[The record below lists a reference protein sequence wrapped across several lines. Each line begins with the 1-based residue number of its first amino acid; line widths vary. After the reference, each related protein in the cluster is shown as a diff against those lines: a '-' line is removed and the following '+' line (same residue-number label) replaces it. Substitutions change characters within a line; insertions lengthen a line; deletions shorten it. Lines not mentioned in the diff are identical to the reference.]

1 MAAIRAAQL
10 GATVALVEKERIG
23 GTCLN
28 HGCIPTK
35 ALVSSAEAYL
45 LAKQAARYGLDIG
58 GRNSEPYINVNFAQ
72 MMARKDEVVDTL
84 VTSVIELVKG
94 HKVDIYEGLG
104 TILQLGLV
112 QVKMDGGGSES
123 SIRQPKQYNGRREL
137 NGQSPASRSRRI
149 RDPAVAQ
156 LATKKIIIATG
167 SVPARL
173 PIPGL
178 DLPGVLT
185 SRELLALE
193 ELPQSLAIVGG
204 GVIGVE
210 FASIFNTLGTRV
222 TVIEMLPHLLPP
234 VDRKL
239 ARRFQRMLSAQGV
252 EVKLNAPVEE
262 IGLENGRLQV
272 KFSSAKG
279 EGAVEA
285 EKVLVAVGRWPHT
298 EGLGLGALGIK
309 MDGRRILVNEFMETS
324 VPGIYAIGDVLG
336 TYMLAHVASY
346 EGEVAVEN
354 ALGHQRAADYRA
366 VPYCVFT
373 APELAGVGLG
383 EREAKERGLDY
394 QVVRFPFSA
403 SGRALAM
410 GETEGQVKMVCEK
423 GSGRVLGLHVMGP
436 RASDLIAE
444 GALAIQLEATAEDVA
459 QTIHAHPTLPEAV
472 MEAAKAA
479 AFGEAIHF
487 RKV

>member
-1 MAAIRAAQL
+1 VVEYDIVIIGGGPGGYVAAIRAAQL
-10 GATVALVEKERIG
+10 GARVALVEKDRIG

-28 HGCIPTK
+28 YGCIPTK
-35 ALVSSAEAYL
+35 ALVSSLEAYL
-45 LAKQAARYGLDIG
+45 LAKQAARYGVNIG
-58 GRNSEPYINVNFAQ
+58 GRVDVDFPQ
-72 MMARKDEVVDTL
+72 MMARKDEVVNTL

-104 TILQLGLV
+104 TILQPGLV

-123 SIRQPKQYNGRREL
+123 SIRQ
-137 NGQSPASRSRRI
+137 
-149 RDPAVAQ
+149 
-156 LATKKIIIATG
+156 LAATKIIIATG

-210 FASIFNTLGTRV
+210 FASIFNVMGTKV
-222 TVIEMLPHLLPP
+222 TVVEMLPHLLPP
-234 VDRKL
+234 VDHKL

-252 EVKLNAPVEE
+252 EVKLNAPVKE
-262 IGLENGRLQV
+262 IGLENGRLRV
-272 KFSSAKG
+272 RFSSAKG
-279 EGAVEA
+279 EGAVVA
-285 EKVLVAVGRWPHT
+285 EKVLVAVGRWPYT
-298 EGLGLGALGIK
+298 NGVGVGELSIK

-324 VPGIYAIGDVLG
+324 VPGVYAIGDVLG

-373 APELAGVGLG
+373 TPELAGVGLG
-383 EREAKERGLDY
+383 EREAKERHLDY

-423 GSGRVLGLHVMGP
+423 GSGRVLGLHIMGP

-444 GALAIQLEATAEDVA
+444 GALVIQLGATAEDVA

-487 RKV
+487 RRV

>member
-1 MAAIRAAQL
+1 MVEYDIVIIGGGPGGYVAAIRAAQL
-10 GATVALVEKERIG
+10 GARVALVEKERIG

-35 ALVSSAEAYL
+35 ALVRSVETYL
-45 LAKQAARYGLDIG
+45 LARQAARCGVDIG
-58 GRNSEPYINVNFAQ
+58 GRIDVNFPR

-84 VTSVIELVKG
+84 VASVIELVKG
-94 HKVDIYEGLG
+94 HKVDIYKGLG
-104 TILQLGLV
+104 TILKPGLV
-112 QVKMDGGGSES
+112 QVKMGVDETES
-123 SIRQPKQYNGRREL
+123 NIRQ
-137 NGQSPASRSRRI
+137 
-149 RDPAVAQ
+149 
-156 LATKKIIIATG
+156 LAAGKIIIATG

-210 FASIFNTLGTRV
+210 FASIFNALGTRV
-222 TVIEMLPHLLPP
+222 TVVEMLPHLLPP

-239 ARRFQRMLSAQGV
+239 ARRFQRILSAQGV

-262 IGLENGRLQV
+262 IGPENGRLRV
-272 KFSSAKG
+272 KFSTAKG
-279 EGAVEA
+279 EGAIVA
-285 EKVLVAVGRWPHT
+285 EKVLLAVGRWPCT
-298 EGLGLGALGIK
+298 EGLGVGELGLK

-324 VPGIYAIGDVLG
+324 VPDIYAIGDVLG
-336 TYMLAHVASY
+336 TYMQAHVASY
-346 EGEVAVEN
+346 EGEIAVEN
-354 ALGHQRAADYRA
+354 ALGHRRAADYRA

-373 APELAGVGLG
+373 TPELAGVGLG
-383 EREAKERGLDY
+383 EREAKEQGLDY
-394 QVVRFPFSA
+394 RVVRFPFSA

-423 GSGRVLGLHVMGP
+423 GSGRVMGLHIMGP

-444 GALAIQLEATAEDVA
+444 GALAIQLGATAEDIA

-472 MEAAKAA
+472 MEAAKTA

>member
-1 MAAIRAAQL
+1 MLEYDIVIIGGGPGGYVAAIRAAQL
-10 GATVALVEKERIG
+10 GARVALVEKERIG

-35 ALVSSAEAYL
+35 TLVRSVEAYL
-45 LAKQAARYGLDIG
+45 LAKQAAQYGVDIG
-58 GRNSEPYINVNFAQ
+58 GRIAVNFPQ

-94 HKVDIYEGLG
+94 HKIDIYEGLG
-104 TILQLGLV
+104 TILKPGLV
-112 QVKMDGGGSES
+112 QVQMDAGGPEPS
-123 SIRQPKQYNGRREL
+123 
-137 NGQSPASRSRRI
+137 GQ
-149 RDPAVAQ
+149 Q
-156 LATKKIIIATG
+156 LAARNIVIATG

-185 SRELLALE
+185 SRQLLALE

-210 FASIFNTLGTRV
+210 FASIFSALGTEV
-222 TVIEMLPHLLPP
+222 TVVEMLPHLLPP

-239 ARRFQRMLSAQGV
+239 ARRFQRILSAQGV
-252 EVKLNAPVEE
+252 EVQLDAPVKE
-262 IGLENGRLQV
+262 ISLENGRLRV
-272 KFSSAKG
+272 KFASAKG

-285 EKVLVAVGRWPHT
+285 EKVLLAVGRWPYT
-298 EGLGLGALGIK
+298 EGLGVGELGIR
-309 MDGRRILVNEFMETS
+309 MDGRRILVNESMETS
-324 VPGIYAIGDVLG
+324 VPGVYAIGDVLG

-354 ALGHQRAADYRA
+354 ALGHRRAADYRA

-373 APELAGVGLG
+373 MPELAGVGLG
-383 EREAKERGLDY
+383 EGEAKEQGLNY

-423 GSGRVLGLHVMGP
+423 GSGRVLGLHIMGP

-444 GALAIQLEATAEDVA
+444 GGLAIQLGATAEDLA

>member
-1 MAAIRAAQL
+1 MIEYDIVIIGGGPGGYVAAIRAAQL
-10 GATVALVEKERIG
+10 GARVALVEKERIG

-35 ALVSSAEAYL
+35 TLVSSAETYL
-45 LAKQAARYGLDIG
+45 LAQQAARYGVDIG
-58 GRNSEPYINVNFAQ
+58 RDNGEPSIHVNFPQ

-84 VTSVIELVKG
+84 VTSVIELVK
-94 HKVDIYEGLG
+94 VDVDGEPN
-104 TILQLGLV
+104 TQQL
-112 QVKMDGGGSES
+112 K
-123 SIRQPKQYNGRREL
+123 
-137 NGQSPASRSRRI
+137 A
-149 RDPAVAQ
+149 
-156 LATKKIIIATG
+156 KKIIIATG
-167 SVPARL
+167 SVSARL

-204 GVIGVE
+204 GVIGIE
-210 FASIFNTLGTRV
+210 FASIFNALGTKV
-222 TVIEMLPHLLPP
+222 TVVEMLPHLLPP
-234 VDRKL
+234 VDRRL
-239 ARRFQRMLSAQGV
+239 ARRFQRVLSAQGV

-262 IGLENGRLQV
+262 IGLENGRLRV
-272 KFSSAKG
+272 KFASAKG

-285 EKVLVAVGRWPHT
+285 EKVLVAVGRWPYT
-298 EGLGLGALGIK
+298 DGLGVGELGIK
-309 MDGRRILVNEFMETS
+309 MDRRRILVNEFMETS

-346 EGEVAVEN
+346 EGEIAVGN
-354 ALGHQRAADYRA
+354 ALGHRRAADYRA

-373 APELAGVGLG
+373 TPELAGVGLG
-383 EREAKERGLDY
+383 EGEAKEQGLDY
-394 QVVRFPFSA
+394 QVVRFPFAA

-423 GSGRVLGLHVMGP
+423 GSGRVLGLHIMGP

-444 GALAIQLEATAEDVA
+444 GALAIQLGATAEDLA

>member
-1 MAAIRAAQL
+1 
-10 GATVALVEKERIG
+10 VEKERIG

-35 ALVSSAEAYL
+35 TLVSSVETYL
-45 LAKQAARYGLDIG
+45 LAKQAARYGVDIG
-58 GRNSEPYINVNFAQ
+58 GRNGEPSIDVNFPR
-72 MMARKDEVVDTL
+72 MMARKDEVVNTL
-84 VTSVIELVKG
+84 VTSVIDLLKG
-94 HKVDIYEGLG
+94 HKVDVCEGLG
-104 TILQLGLV
+104 TILKPGLV
-112 QVKMDGGGSES
+112 QVKVDVD
-123 SIRQPKQYNGRREL
+123 
-137 NGQSPASRSRRI
+137 GQSDI
-149 RDPAVAQ
+149 QQ
-156 LATKKIIIATG
+156 LAARKIIIATG

-178 DLPGVLT
+178 DLPGVLA
-185 SRELLALE
+185 SRELLAFE

-210 FASIFNTLGTRV
+210 FASIFNALGTRV
-222 TVIEMLPHLLPP
+222 TVVEMLPHLLPP

-239 ARRFQRMLSAQGV
+239 ARRFQRMLCAQGV
-252 EVKLNAPVEE
+252 EVKLNVPVEE
-262 IGLENGRLQV
+262 IGLENGRLRV

-285 EKVLVAVGRWPHT
+285 EKVLVAVGRWPYT
-298 EGLGLGALGIK
+298 GGLGVGELGIR
-309 MDGRRILVNEFMETS
+309 MDGRRILVNEFLETS
-324 VPGIYAIGDVLG
+324 VPDIYAIGDVLG

-346 EGEVAVEN
+346 EGEIAVEN

-373 APELAGVGLG
+373 TPELAGVGLR
-383 EREAKERGLDY
+383 EREAKEQGLDY
-394 QVVRFPFSA
+394 QVVRFPFAA

-410 GETEGQVKMVCEK
+410 GETEGQLKMVCEK
-423 GSGRVLGLHVMGP
+423 GSGRVLGLHIMGP

-444 GALAIQLEATAEDVA
+444 GTLAIQLGATAEDLA

>member
-1 MAAIRAAQL
+1 MVEYDIVIIGGGPGGYVAAIRAAQL
-10 GATVALVEKERIG
+10 GARVALVEKERIG

-35 ALVSSAEAYL
+35 TLVSSAETYL
-45 LAKQAARYGLDIG
+45 LAKQATRYGVDIG
-58 GRNSEPYINVNFAQ
+58 GRNSEPYIEVNFPQ

-94 HKVDIYEGLG
+94 HKVDIYKGLG
-104 TILQLGLV
+104 TILKPGLV
-112 QVKMDGGGSES
+112 QVKMDGGRSES
-123 SIRQPKQYNGRREL
+123 NIQ
-137 NGQSPASRSRRI
+137 
-149 RDPAVAQ
+149 Q
-156 LATKKIIIATG
+156 LAAKNIVIATG

-193 ELPQSLAIVGG
+193 ELPSSLAIVGG

-210 FASIFNTLGTRV
+210 FASIFNALGTKV
-222 TVIEMLPHLLPP
+222 TVVEMLPHLLPP

-239 ARRFQRMLSAQGV
+239 ARRFQRILSGQGV
-252 EVKLNAPVEE
+252 EVKLNAPVQE
-262 IGLENGRLQV
+262 IGSENGRLRV
-272 KFSSAKG
+272 KFAGAKG

-285 EKVLVAVGRWPHT
+285 EKVLVAVGRWPYT
-298 EGLGLGALGIK
+298 EGLGVSELGIK
-309 MDGRRILVNEFMETS
+309 MDRRRILVNEFMETS

-354 ALGHQRAADYRA
+354 ALGHRRAADYRA
-366 VPYCVFT
+366 VPYCVFAT
-373 APELAGVGLG
+373 PELAGVGLG
-383 EREAKERGLDY
+383 EREAKEQGLDY

-410 GETEGQVKMVCEK
+410 GEAEGQVKMVCEK
-423 GSGRVLGLHVMGP
+423 DSGRVLGLHIMGP

-444 GALAIQLEATAEDVA
+444 GALAIQLGATAEDLA

>member
-1 MAAIRAAQL
+1 MVEYDVVIIGGGVGGYVAAIRAAQL
-10 GATVALVEKERIG
+10 GARVALVEKERIG

-28 HGCIPTK
+28 QGCIPTK
-35 ALVSSAEAYL
+35 TLVRSTEAYL
-45 LAKQAARYGLDIG
+45 LAKQAAQYGVDIG
-58 GRNSEPYINVNFAQ
+58 GRIDVNFPQ

-104 TILQLGLV
+104 TILKPGLV
-112 QVKMDGGGSES
+112 QVKMDVGGSES
-123 SIRQPKQYNGRREL
+123 NIRQ
-137 NGQSPASRSRRI
+137 
-149 RDPAVAQ
+149 
-156 LATKKIIIATG
+156 LAARKIVIATG

-210 FASIFNTLGTRV
+210 FASIFNALGTRV
-222 TVIEMLPHLLPP
+222 TVVEMLPHLLPP

-239 ARRFQRMLSAQGV
+239 ARRFQRMLSAQGL

-262 IGLENGRLQV
+262 IGLENGRLRV
-272 KFSSAKG
+272 EFSTAKG
-279 EGAVEA
+279 EGAIVA
-285 EKVLVAVGRWPHT
+285 EKVLLAVGRWPYT
-298 EGLGLGALGIK
+298 DGLGVGELGIK
-309 MDGRRILVNEFMETS
+309 MDGRRMMVNEFMETS

-354 ALGHQRAADYRA
+354 ALGHRRAADYRA

-373 APELAGVGLG
+373 TPELAGVGLG
-383 EREAKERGLDY
+383 EREAKEQGLDY

-410 GETEGQVKMVCEK
+410 GEAEGQVKMVCEK
-423 GSGRVLGLHVMGP
+423 GSGRVLGLHIMGP

-444 GALAIQLEATAEDVA
+444 GALAIQLGATAEELA

-487 RKV
+487 RRV

>member
-1 MAAIRAAQL
+1 MVEYDIAIIGGGPGGYVAAIRAAQL
-10 GATVALVEKERIG
+10 GARVTLVEKDRIG

-28 HGCIPTK
+28 YGCIPTK
-35 ALVSSAEAYL
+35 ALVSSVEAYL
-45 LAKQAARYGLDIG
+45 LAKQAARYGVYIG
-58 GRNSEPYINVNFAQ
+58 GRVGVNFTQ

-104 TILQLGLV
+104 TILKPGLV
-112 QVKMDGGGSES
+112 QVKMDRGGSES
-123 SIRQPKQYNGRREL
+123 DIQ
-137 NGQSPASRSRRI
+137 
-149 RDPAVAQ
+149 Q
-156 LATKKIIIATG
+156 LAARKIIIATG
-167 SVPARL
+167 SVSARL

-193 ELPQSLAIVGG
+193 ELPSSLIIVGG

-210 FASIFNTLGTRV
+210 FASIFNALGTRV
-222 TVIEMLPHLLPP
+222 TVIEMLPYLLPP

-239 ARRFQRMLSAQGV
+239 ARRFQRILSDQGV
-252 EVKLNAPVEE
+252 EVQLNAPVKE
-262 IGLENGRLQV
+262 ISLENGRLQV
-272 KFSSAKG
+272 KFASARG
-279 EGAVEA
+279 EGAVVA
-285 EKVLVAVGRWPHT
+285 EKVLLAVGRWPYT
-298 EGLGLGALGIK
+298 DGLGVSELGIK

-324 VPGIYAIGDVLG
+324 VPDIYAIGDVLG

-354 ALGHQRAADYRA
+354 ALGHRRAADYRA

-373 APELAGVGLG
+373 VPELAGVGLR
-383 EREAKERGLDY
+383 ESEAKEQGLDY

-403 SGRALAM
+403 SGRALAL

-423 GSGRVLGLHVMGP
+423 GSGRVLGLHIMGP

-444 GALAIQLEATAEDVA
+444 GALAIQLGATAEDLA

>member
-1 MAAIRAAQL
+1 MVEYDIAIIGGGPGGYVAAIRAAQL
-10 GATVALVEKERIG
+10 GARVALVEKERIG

-28 HGCIPTK
+28 HGCIPSK
-35 ALVSSAEAYL
+35 ALVHSVESYL
-45 LAKQAARYGLDIG
+45 LAKRAMRYGVDVG
-58 GRNSEPYINVNFAQ
+58 HVEVNFAQ
-72 MMARKDEVVDTL
+72 MMAWKDEVVDTL

-104 TILQLGLV
+104 TILEPGLV
-112 QVKMDGGGSES
+112 QVEMGGSES
-123 SIRQPKQYNGRREL
+123 SVQ
-137 NGQSPASRSRRI
+137 
-149 RDPAVAQ
+149 Q
-156 LATKKIIIATG
+156 LAARKIIIATG

-193 ELPQSLAIVGG
+193 ALPQSLAIVGG

-210 FASIFNTLGTRV
+210 FASIFNALGTKV

-252 EVKLNAPVEE
+252 EVKLNAPVQE
-262 IGLENGRLQV
+262 ISLGNGRLRV
-272 KFSSAKG
+272 KSAGAKG
-279 EGAVEA
+279 EGTVEA
-285 EKVLVAVGRWPHT
+285 EKVLLAVGRWPYT
-298 EGLGLGALGIK
+298 EGLGLGELGIK
-309 MDGRRILVNEFMETS
+309 MDGRRILVNEFMESS
-324 VPGIYAIGDVLG
+324 VPDIYAIGDVLG

-346 EGEVAVEN
+346 EAEVAVEN
-354 ALGHQRAADYRA
+354 ALGHRRVADYRA

-373 APELAGVGLG
+373 TPELAGVGLR
-383 EREAKERGLDY
+383 EDEAKEQGLDY
-394 QVVRFPFSA
+394 QVARFPFSA

-423 GSGRVLGLHVMGP
+423 GSGRVLGLHIMGP

-444 GALAIQLEATAEDVA
+444 GALAIQSGTTAEDLA

>member
-1 MAAIRAAQL
+1 MVEYDIAIIGGGPGGYVAAIRAAQL
-10 GATVALVEKERIG
+10 GARVTLVEKDRIG

-28 HGCIPTK
+28 YGCIPTK
-35 ALVSSAEAYL
+35 ALVSSVEAYL
-45 LAKQAARYGLDIG
+45 LAKQAARYGVYIG
-58 GRNSEPYINVNFAQ
+58 GRVGVNFTQ

-104 TILQLGLV
+104 TILKPGLV
-112 QVKMDGGGSES
+112 QVKMDRGGSES
-123 SIRQPKQYNGRREL
+123 DIQ
-137 NGQSPASRSRRI
+137 
-149 RDPAVAQ
+149 Q
-156 LATKKIIIATG
+156 LAARKIIIATG
-167 SVPARL
+167 SVSARL

-185 SRELLALE
+185 SRELLALK

-210 FASIFNTLGTRV
+210 FASIFNALGTRV
-222 TVIEMLPHLLPP
+222 TVIEMLPYLLPP

-239 ARRFQRMLSAQGV
+239 ARRFQRILSDQGV
-252 EVKLNAPVEE
+252 EVQLNAPVKE
-262 IGLENGRLQV
+262 ISLENGRLQV
-272 KFSSAKG
+272 KFASARG
-279 EGAVEA
+279 EGAVVA
-285 EKVLVAVGRWPHT
+285 EKVLLAVGRWPYT
-298 EGLGLGALGIK
+298 DGLGVSELGIK

-324 VPGIYAIGDVLG
+324 VPDIYAIGDVLG

-354 ALGHQRAADYRA
+354 ALGHRRAADYRA

-373 APELAGVGLG
+373 TPELAGVGLG
-383 EREAKERGLDY
+383 EQEAKEQGLDY
-394 QVVRFPFSA
+394 QVVHFPFSA

-410 GETEGQVKMVCEK
+410 GEAEGQVKMICEK
-423 GSGRVLGLHVMGP
+423 GSGRVLGLHIMGP

-444 GALAIQLEATAEDVA
+444 GALAIQLGATAEDLA

>member
-1 MAAIRAAQL
+1 MIEYDIVIIGGGPGGYVAAIRAAQL
-10 GATVALVEKERIG
+10 GARVALVEKDRIG

-28 HGCIPTK
+28 YGCIPTK
-35 ALVSSAEAYL
+35 ALVSSVEVYL
-45 LAKQAARYGLDIG
+45 LAKQAAQYGVDIG
-58 GRNSEPYINVNFAQ
+58 GRHSEPYIDVNFPQ

-94 HKVDIYEGLG
+94 HKVDAYQGLG
-104 TILQLGLV
+104 TILKPGLV

-123 SIRQPKQYNGRREL
+123 GIW
-137 NGQSPASRSRRI
+137 
-149 RDPAVAQ
+149 Q
-156 LATKKIIIATG
+156 LAARKIIIATG

-178 DLPGVLT
+178 DLAGVLT

-210 FASIFNTLGTRV
+210 FASMFNALGTRV
-222 TVIEMLPHLLPP
+222 TVVEMLPHLLPP
-234 VDRKL
+234 VDRRL
-239 ARRFQRMLSAQGV
+239 ARRFQRILSTQGV
-252 EVKLNAPVEE
+252 EIQLNAPVKE
-262 IGLENGRLQV
+262 IGLEDGRLWV
-272 KFSSAKG
+272 RFSSAKG

-285 EKVLVAVGRWPHT
+285 EKVLVAVGRWPYT
-298 EGLGLGALGIK
+298 DGLGLGELGIK
-309 MDGRRILVNEFMETS
+309 MDGRRVLVNEFMETS

-354 ALGHQRAADYRA
+354 ALGHRRAADYRA

-373 APELAGVGLG
+373 TPELAGVGLG

-410 GETEGQVKMVCEK
+410 GKTEGQVKMVCEK
-423 GSGRVLGLHVMGP
+423 GSGRVLGLHIMGP
-436 RASDLIAE
+436 RASDLITE
-444 GALAIQLEATAEDVA
+444 GALAIQLGATAEDVA

>member
-1 MAAIRAAQL
+1 MLEYDIVIIGGGPGGYVAAIRAAQL

-28 HGCIPTK
+28 YGCIPTK
-35 ALVSSAEAYL
+35 TLVRSVEAYL
-45 LAKQAARYGLDIG
+45 LAKQAARYGVDIG
-58 GRNSEPYINVNFAQ
+58 GRIDVDFPQ

-94 HKVDIYEGLG
+94 HKIDIYEGLG
-104 TILQLGLV
+104 TILQPGLV
-112 QVKMDGGGSES
+112 QVKTGGSES
-123 SIRQPKQYNGRREL
+123 SMQ
-137 NGQSPASRSRRI
+137 
-149 RDPAVAQ
+149 Q
-156 LATKKIIIATG
+156 LTARKIIIATG

-185 SRELLALE
+185 SRDLLALK

-210 FASIFNTLGTRV
+210 FASIFNALGTKV
-222 TVIEMLPHLLPP
+222 TVVEMLPHLLPP

-239 ARRFQRMLSAQGV
+239 ARRFQRLLSAQGV
-252 EVKLNAPVEE
+252 EVQLNAPVQE
-262 IGLENGRLQV
+262 ISSANGRLRV
-272 KFSSAKG
+272 RFAGAKG
-279 EGAVEA
+279 EGAIVA
-285 EKVLVAVGRWPHT
+285 DKVLVAVGRWPYT
-298 EGLGLGALGIK
+298 EGLGVGELGIE
-309 MDGRRILVNEFMETS
+309 MDRRRVLVNEFMETS
-324 VPGIYAIGDVLG
+324 VPDVYAIGDVLG
-336 TYMLAHVASY
+336 AYMLAHVASY

-373 APELAGVGLG
+373 IPELAGVGLG

-403 SGRALAM
+403 SSRALAM

-423 GSGRVLGLHVMGP
+423 GSGRVLGLHIMGP

-444 GALAIQLEATAEDVA
+444 GALAIQLGATAEDVA

>member
-1 MAAIRAAQL
+1 VVEYDIVIIGGGPGGYVAAIRAAQL
-10 GATVALVEKERIG
+10 GARVALVEKERIG

-35 ALVSSAEAYL
+35 ALVSSVETYL
-45 LAKQAARYGLDIG
+45 VAKKAAQYGVDIG
-58 GRNSEPYINVNFAQ
+58 GHIDVNFAQ
-72 MMARKDEVVDTL
+72 MMARKDKVVDTL
-84 VTSVIELVKG
+84 VTSVIELVKA
-94 HKVDIYEGLG
+94 HKINVYKGLG
-104 TILQLGLV
+104 TILKPGLV

-123 SIRQPKQYNGRREL
+123 SIR
-137 NGQSPASRSRRI
+137 
-149 RDPAVAQ
+149 Q

-210 FASIFNTLGTRV
+210 FASIFNALGTKV
-222 TVIEMLPHLLPP
+222 TVVEMLPHLLPP

-239 ARRFQRMLSAQGV
+239 ARRFQRILSAQGV
-252 EVKLNAPVEE
+252 EVKLKAPVQE
-262 IGLENGRLQV
+262 IGLENGRLRV
-272 KFSSAKG
+272 KFASAKG
-279 EGAVEA
+279 EGAIVA
-285 EKVLVAVGRWPHT
+285 EKVLVAVGRWPYT
-298 EGLGLGALGIK
+298 EGLGLDELGIK

-324 VPGIYAIGDVLG
+324 LPGIYAVGDVLG

-346 EGEVAVEN
+346 EGEIAVEN
-354 ALGHQRAADYRA
+354 ALGHHRAADYRA

-373 APELAGVGLG
+373 MPELAGVGLG
-383 EREAKERGLDY
+383 EREAKEQSLDY
-394 QVVRFPFSA
+394 QVARFPFAA
-403 SGRALAM
+403 SGRALAL

-423 GSGRVLGLHVMGP
+423 GSGRVLGLHIMGP

-444 GALAIQLEATAEDVA
+444 GALAIQLGATAEDVA

>member
-1 MAAIRAAQL
+1 MVEYDIVIIGGGPGGYVAAIRAAQL
-10 GATVALVEKERIG
+10 GARVALVEKERIG

-35 ALVSSAEAYL
+35 ALVRSVETYL
-45 LAKQAARYGLDIG
+45 LARQAARCGVDIG
-58 GRNSEPYINVNFAQ
+58 GRIDVNFPR

-84 VTSVIELVKG
+84 VASVIELVKG
-94 HKVDIYEGLG
+94 HKVDIYKGLG
-104 TILQLGLV
+104 TILKPGLV
-112 QVKMDGGGSES
+112 QVKMGVDETES
-123 SIRQPKQYNGRREL
+123 NIRQ
-137 NGQSPASRSRRI
+137 
-149 RDPAVAQ
+149 
-156 LATKKIIIATG
+156 LAAGKIIIATG

-210 FASIFNTLGTRV
+210 FASIFNALGTRV
-222 TVIEMLPHLLPP
+222 TVVEMLPHLLPP

-239 ARRFQRMLSAQGV
+239 ARRFQRILSAQGV

-262 IGLENGRLQV
+262 IGPENGRLRV
-272 KFSSAKG
+272 KFSTAKG
-279 EGAVEA
+279 EGAIVA
-285 EKVLVAVGRWPHT
+285 EKVLLAVGRWPCT
-298 EGLGLGALGIK
+298 EGLGVGELGLK

-324 VPGIYAIGDVLG
+324 VPDIYAIGDVLG

-346 EGEVAVEN
+346 EGEIAVEN
-354 ALGHQRAADYRA
+354 ALGHRRAADYRA

-373 APELAGVGLG
+373 TPELAGVGLG
-383 EREAKERGLDY
+383 EREAKEQGLDY
-394 QVVRFPFSA
+394 RVVRFPFSA

-423 GSGRVLGLHVMGP
+423 GSGRVMGLHIMGP

-444 GALAIQLEATAEDVA
+444 GALAIQLGATAEDIA

>member
-1 MAAIRAAQL
+1 VVEYDVVIIGGGPGGYVAAIRAAQL
-10 GATVALVEKERIG
+10 GAKVALVEKERIG

-35 ALVSSAEAYL
+35 TLVRSVEAYV
-45 LAKQAARYGLDIG
+45 LAKQAARYGVDIS
-58 GRNSEPYINVNFAQ
+58 GRIDVNFPQ

-104 TILQLGLV
+104 TILKPGLV
-112 QVKMDGGGSES
+112 QVKMDVGGSES
-123 SIRQPKQYNGRREL
+123 SVQ
-137 NGQSPASRSRRI
+137 
-149 RDPAVAQ
+149 Q
-156 LATKKIIIATG
+156 LAARSIIIATG

-173 PIPGL
+173 PTPGL

-185 SRELLALE
+185 SRDLLVLK

-210 FASIFNTLGTRV
+210 FASIFNALGTKV
-222 TVIEMLPHLLPP
+222 TVVEMLPHLLPP

-239 ARRFQRMLSAQGV
+239 SRRFQRMLSAQGV
-252 EVKLNAPVEE
+252 EIKLNAPVQE

-272 KFSSAKG
+272 RFSSAKG

-285 EKVLVAVGRWPHT
+285 ERVLVAVGRWPYS
-298 EGLGLGALGIK
+298 EGLGVGELGIK

-324 VPGIYAIGDVLG
+324 VPGVYAIGDVLG

-354 ALGHQRAADYRA
+354 ALGYQRAADYRA

-373 APELAGVGLG
+373 NPELAGVGLG
-383 EREAKERGLDY
+383 EREAKERDLDY

-423 GSGRVLGLHVMGP
+423 GSGRVLGLHIMGP

-444 GALAIQLEATAEDVA
+444 GALAIQLGATAEDVA

>member
-1 MAAIRAAQL
+1 MVEYDIVIIGGGPGGYVAAIRAAQL
-10 GATVALVEKERIG
+10 GARVALVEKERIG

-28 HGCIPTK
+28 HGCIPSKT
-35 ALVSSAEAYL
+35 LVHSVETYL
-45 LAKQAARYGLDIG
+45 LAKQAARYGVDIG
-58 GRNSEPYINVNFAQ
+58 GRIDVNFPQ

-94 HKVDIYEGLG
+94 HKIDIYGGLG
-104 TILQLGLV
+104 TILQPGLV
-112 QVKMDGGGSES
+112 QVKMGGSES
-123 SIRQPKQYNGRREL
+123 SMQR
-137 NGQSPASRSRRI
+137 
-149 RDPAVAQ
+149 
-156 LATKKIIIATG
+156 LAARNIIIATG

-185 SRELLALE
+185 SRDLLALE

-210 FASIFNTLGTRV
+210 FASIFNALGTKV
-222 TVIEMLPHLLPP
+222 TVVEMLPHLLPP

-239 ARRFQRMLSAQGV
+239 ARRFKRILSAQGV
-252 EVKLNAPVEE
+252 EVQLNSPVEE
-262 IGLENGRLQV
+262 ISRENGRLRV
-272 KFSSAKG
+272 KFAGAKG
-279 EGAVEA
+279 EGAIVA
-285 EKVLVAVGRWPHT
+285 DKVLVAVGRWPYT
-298 EGLGLGALGIK
+298 EGVGLAELGIK

-324 VPGIYAIGDVLG
+324 VPDVYAIGDVLG

-373 APELAGVGLG
+373 IPELAGVGLG

-423 GSGRVLGLHVMGP
+423 GSGRVLGLHIMGP

>member
-1 MAAIRAAQL
+1 VIEYDIVIIGGGPGGYVAAIRAAQL
-10 GATVALVEKERIG
+10 GARVALVEKERIG

-35 ALVSSAEAYL
+35 TLVRSVETYL
-45 LAKQAARYGLDIG
+45 LAKQAARYGVNIG
-58 GRNSEPYINVNFAQ
+58 GRIDVNFPR

-104 TILQLGLV
+104 TILQPGLV
-112 QVKMDGGGSES
+112 QVKMDDGGSES
-123 SIRQPKQYNGRREL
+123 DIQ
-137 NGQSPASRSRRI
+137 
-149 RDPAVAQ
+149 Q
-156 LATKKIIIATG
+156 LAAKSIVIATG
-167 SVPARL
+167 SVPAWL

-193 ELPQSLAIVGG
+193 ELPSSLAIVGG

-210 FASIFNTLGTRV
+210 FASIFNALGTRV
-222 TVIEMLPHLLPP
+222 TVVEMLPHLLPP
-234 VDRKL
+234 VDRRL
-239 ARRFQRMLSAQGV
+239 ARRFQRILSAQGV
-252 EVKLNAPVEE
+252 EIKLKAPVEE
-262 IGLENGRLQV
+262 IGLENGRLRV
-272 KFSSAKG
+272 KFSSDKG
-279 EGAVEA
+279 EGIVIA
-285 EKVLVAVGRWPHT
+285 EKVLLAVGRWPYT
-298 EGLGLGALGIK
+298 EGLGLDELGIK

-354 ALGHQRAADYRA
+354 ALGHRRAADYRA

-373 APELAGVGLG
+373 TPELAGVGLG

-403 SGRALAM
+403 SSRALAM
-410 GETEGQVKMVCEK
+410 GEVEGQVKMVCEK
-423 GSGRVLGLHVMGP
+423 GSGRVLGLHIMGP

-444 GALAIQLEATAEDVA
+444 GALAVQLGATAEELA

>member
-1 MAAIRAAQL
+1 MAEYDIVIIGGGPGGYVAAIRAAQL
-10 GATVALVEKERIG
+10 GARVALVEKERIG

-28 HGCIPTK
+28 RGCIPTK
-35 ALVSSAEAYL
+35 TLVSSVETYL
-45 LAKQAARYGLDIG
+45 LAEQAARYGVDIG
-58 GRNSEPYINVNFAQ
+58 GQVGVNFRQ
-72 MMARKDEVVDTL
+72 MMARKDDVVDTL

-94 HKVDIYEGLG
+94 HKVDIYKGLG
-104 TILQLGLV
+104 TILKPGLV
-112 QVKMDGGGSES
+112 QVKMEGPEPGLQ
-123 SIRQPKQYNGRREL
+123 R
-137 NGQSPASRSRRI
+137 
-149 RDPAVAQ
+149 
-156 LATKKIIIATG
+156 LAARKIIIATG
-167 SVPARL
+167 SVSARL

-185 SRELLALE
+185 SRGLLALE
-193 ELPQSLAIVGG
+193 ELPPSLAVVGG

-210 FASIFNTLGTRV
+210 FASIFNALGTKV
-222 TVIEMLPHLLPP
+222 TVVEMLPHLLPP
-234 VDRKL
+234 VDRRL
-239 ARRFQRMLSAQGV
+239 ARRFQRMLSGQGV
-252 EVKLNAPVEE
+252 EVQLNAPVQE

-272 KFSSAKG
+272 RFSTAKG
-279 EGAVEA
+279 EGAVVA
-285 EKVLVAVGRWPHT
+285 EKVLLAVGRWPYT
-298 EGLGLGALGIK
+298 EGLGLAELGIK
-309 MDGRRILVNEFMETS
+309 MDKRRILVNEFMETS
-324 VPGIYAIGDVLG
+324 VPGIYAVGDVLG

-354 ALGHQRAADYRA
+354 ALGHRRAADYRA

-373 APELAGVGLG
+373 TPELAGVGLK
-383 EREAKERGLDY
+383 ENEAKEQGLDY

-423 GSGRVLGLHVMGP
+423 GSGRVLGLHIMGP

-444 GALAIQLEATAEDVA
+444 GALAIQLGATAEDLA

-487 RKV
+487 RRV

>member
-1 MAAIRAAQL
+1 MMEYDIVILGGGPGGYVAAIRAAQL
-10 GATVALVEKERIG
+10 GARAALVEKERIG

-35 ALVSSAEAYL
+35 ALVSSVEAYL
-45 LAKQAARYGLDIG
+45 LAQQAARYGVDIG
-58 GRNSEPYINVNFAQ
+58 GRDSEPDVGVNFPQ
-72 MMARKDEVVDTL
+72 MMARKDKAVDTL
-84 VTSVIELVKG
+84 VTSVIELVKA
-94 HKVDIYEGLG
+94 HRVDIYEGLG
-104 TILQLGLV
+104 TILKPGLV
-112 QVKMDGGGSES
+112 QVKIDGGGSES
-123 SIRQPKQYNGRREL
+123 SIQ
-137 NGQSPASRSRRI
+137 
-149 RDPAVAQ
+149 Q
-156 LATKKIIIATG
+156 LAASKIIIATG

-178 DLPGVLT
+178 NLPGVLT

-193 ELPQSLAIVGG
+193 ELPQSLAVVGG

-210 FASIFNTLGTRV
+210 FAAMFNALGTRV
-222 TVIEMLPHLLPP
+222 TVVEMLPHLLPP
-234 VDRKL
+234 VDRRL
-239 ARRFQRMLSAQGV
+239 ARRFQRILSTQGV
-252 EVKLNAPVEE
+252 EVKLKAPVKE
-262 IGLENGRLQV
+262 IDLQNGRLRV
-272 KFSSAKG
+272 RFDSAKG

-285 EKVLVAVGRWPHT
+285 EKVLLAVGRWPYT
-298 EGLGLGALGIK
+298 EGLGLGELGIE
-309 MDGRRILVNEFMETS
+309 MDGRRILVNEFMETN

-354 ALGHQRAADYRA
+354 ALGHRRTADYRA

-373 APELAGVGLG
+373 TPELAGVGLG
-383 EREAKERGLDY
+383 EREAKEQGLDY

-423 GSGRVLGLHVMGP
+423 GSGRVLGLHIMGP

-444 GALAIQLEATAEDVA
+444 GTLAIQLGATAEDIA

>member
-1 MAAIRAAQL
+1 MVEYDIVIIGGGPGGYVAAIRAAQL
-10 GATVALVEKERIG
+10 GARVALVEKERIG

-35 ALVSSAEAYL
+35 ALVRSVETYL
-45 LAKQAARYGLDIG
+45 LARQAARCGVDIG
-58 GRNSEPYINVNFAQ
+58 GRIDVNFPR

-84 VTSVIELVKG
+84 VASVIELVKG
-94 HKVDIYEGLG
+94 HKVDIYKGLG
-104 TILQLGLV
+104 TILKPDLV
-112 QVKMDGGGSES
+112 QVKMGVDETES
-123 SIRQPKQYNGRREL
+123 NIRQ
-137 NGQSPASRSRRI
+137 
-149 RDPAVAQ
+149 
-156 LATKKIIIATG
+156 LAAGKIIIATG

-210 FASIFNTLGTRV
+210 FASIFNALGTRV
-222 TVIEMLPHLLPP
+222 TVVEMLPHLLPP

-239 ARRFQRMLSAQGV
+239 ARRFQRILSAQGV

-262 IGLENGRLQV
+262 IGPENGRLRV
-272 KFSSAKG
+272 KFSTAKG
-279 EGAVEA
+279 EGAIVA
-285 EKVLVAVGRWPHT
+285 EKVLLAVGRWPCT
-298 EGLGLGALGIK
+298 EGLGVGELGLK

-324 VPGIYAIGDVLG
+324 VPDIYAIGDVLG

-346 EGEVAVEN
+346 EGEIAVEN
-354 ALGHQRAADYRA
+354 ALGHRRAADYRA

-373 APELAGVGLG
+373 TPELAGVGLG
-383 EREAKERGLDY
+383 EREAKEQGLDY
-394 QVVRFPFSA
+394 RVVRFPFSA

-423 GSGRVLGLHVMGP
+423 GSGRVMGLHIMGP

-444 GALAIQLEATAEDVA
+444 GALAIQLGATAEDIA

>member
-1 MAAIRAAQL
+1 MTEYDVVIIGGGPGGYVAAIRAAQL
-10 GATVALVEKERIG
+10 GARVALVEKERIG

-35 ALVSSAEAYL
+35 ALVRSVETYL
-45 LAKQAARYGLDIG
+45 LARQAARYGVDIG
-58 GRNSEPYINVNFAQ
+58 GRIAVNLSQ

-84 VTSVIELVKG
+84 VTSVVELVKG
-94 HKVDIYEGLG
+94 HKVDIYEGVG
-104 TILQLGLV
+104 TILKPGLV
-112 QVKMDGGGSES
+112 QVKVSGDDSGS
-123 SIRQPKQYNGRREL
+123 R
-137 NGQSPASRSRRI
+137 
-149 RDPAVAQ
+149 Q
-156 LATKKIIIATG
+156 LAAGKIVIATG

-210 FASIFNTLGTRV
+210 FASIFNALGTKV

-234 VDRKL
+234 VDRRL
-239 ARRFQRMLSAQGV
+239 ARRFRRLLSAQGV
-252 EVKLNAPVEE
+252 EVHLNAPVEE
-262 IGLENGRLQV
+262 ISLEDGRLRV
-272 KFSSAKG
+272 KFAGARS
-279 EGAVEA
+279 EGAVVA
-285 EKVLVAVGRWPHT
+285 EKVLLAVGRRPYT
-298 EGLGLGALGIK
+298 EGLGVDKLGLK
-309 MDGRRILVNEFMETS
+309 MDGQRILVNEFMETG

-354 ALGHQRAADYRA
+354 ALGHRRAADYRA

-373 APELAGVGLG
+373 TPELAGVGLK
-383 EREAKERGLDY
+383 EKEAKEQGLDY

-403 SGRALAM
+403 SGRALTM
-410 GETEGQVKMVCEK
+410 DETEGQVKMVCEK
-423 GSGRVLGLHVMGP
+423 GSGRVLGLHIMGP

-444 GALAIQLEATAEDVA
+444 GALAIQLGATAEDIA
-459 QTIHAHPTLPEAV
+459 QTIHAHPTLPETL

>member
-1 MAAIRAAQL
+1 VSEYDVVIIGGGPGGYVAAIRAAQL
-10 GATVALVEKERIG
+10 GARVALVEKERIG

-35 ALVSSAEAYL
+35 TLVSSVEIYL
-45 LAKQAARYGLDIG
+45 LAKQAARYGVDIG
-58 GRNSEPYINVNFAQ
+58 SYNGEPSIHVNFPQ

-94 HKVDIYEGLG
+94 HKVDVYEGLG
-104 TILQLGLV
+104 TILRPGLV
-112 QVKMDGGGSES
+112 QVKVDVDGEPNT
-123 SIRQPKQYNGRREL
+123 Q
-137 NGQSPASRSRRI
+137 
-149 RDPAVAQ
+149 Q
-156 LATKKIIIATG
+156 LTAKKIIIATG
-167 SVPARL
+167 SVSARL

-178 DLPGVLT
+178 DLPGVLS

-204 GVIGVE
+204 GVIGIE
-210 FASIFNTLGTRV
+210 FASIFNALGTKV
-222 TVIEMLPHLLPP
+222 TVVEMLPHLLPP
-234 VDRKL
+234 VDRRL
-239 ARRFQRMLSAQGV
+239 ARRFQRVLSAQGV

-262 IGLENGRLQV
+262 IGLEKGRLRV
-272 KFSSAKG
+272 KFASAKD

-285 EKVLVAVGRWPHT
+285 EKVLVAVGRWPYT
-298 EGLGLGALGIK
+298 DGLGVGELGIK
-309 MDGRRILVNEFMETS
+309 MDRRRILVNEFMETS

-354 ALGHQRAADYRA
+354 ALGHRRAADYRA

-373 APELAGVGLG
+373 TPELAGVGLG
-383 EREAKERGLDY
+383 EGEAKEQGLDY
-394 QVVRFPFSA
+394 QVVRFPFAA

-410 GETEGQVKMVCEK
+410 GETEGQVKMICEK
-423 GSGRVLGLHVMGP
+423 GSGRVLGLHIMGP

-444 GALAIQLEATAEDVA
+444 GALAIQLGATAEDLA

-479 AFGEAIHF
+479 SFGEAIHF